1 MYLETHASEMEL
13 FLHTHTHT
21 DRRIYRFSFEATD
34 SQTEMDG

>member
-13 FLHTHTHT
+13 FLHTHM